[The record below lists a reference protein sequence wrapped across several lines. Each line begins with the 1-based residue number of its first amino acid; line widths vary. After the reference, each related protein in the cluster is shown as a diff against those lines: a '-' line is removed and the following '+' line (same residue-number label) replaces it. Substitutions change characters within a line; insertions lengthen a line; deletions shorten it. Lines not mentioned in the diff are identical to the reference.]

1 MPTQGVHVM
10 LTTSQG
16 WVVAVVVANNPR
28 AALIEAINLLA
39 MQTMLRPGWTL
50 RAEEWEP
57 KD

>member
-1 MPTQGVHVM
+1 MPTQGVNVM

-16 WVVAVVVANNPR
+16 RVVAVVVANNPR

-39 MQTMLRPGWTL
+39 MQTVLPPGWTL
-50 RAEEWEP
+50 RAEEGEP